1 MGDLC
6 TERDRV
12 IQTEQ
17 KYTEAI
23 RTLEESKRKI
33 KNLELTIFNDKAWI
47 KELEKKI

>member
-1 MGDLC
+1 MADLS
-6 TERDRV
+6 TQRDRL

-23 RTLEESKRKI
+23 RTIEESKRKI

-47 KELEKKI
+47 KEQEKKM